1 MDDSMR
7 QKVYLQYI
15 DDTIDRFRNLSLLIA
30 IGELCLMIL
39 DFQSDFFNENPL
51 NHLNLLAEVLLIGSS
66 FLVFWYCRSLIRKP
80 DVKTANKVR
89 MIVVYR
95 IVIMFSVLLF
105 IFTDIY
111 VRHKAIGAYIV
122 FLFVLQIT
130 PAFMARTNWLQFLII
145 GVLTVVEYIFFV
157 SKTLNTLFATLII
170 FVCFA
175 ITTDYLRKYFI
186 KQLENRYLAE
196 DSNRQYRNLSRHTI
210 LALAEAV
217 EAKDT
222 YTKGHSQRVAEYSK
236 AIAQKM
242 GYTEN
247 QLQEVYFIALMHDIG
262 KIGVPD
268 AVINKTD
275 RLTDEEF
282 AEIKK
287 HPVKGYDILKQINE
301 LPGISE
307 GARWHHERWD
317 GRGYPDG
324 LKETNIP
331 EIARIIAVADAYDAM
346 TSNRSYRKALP
357 QDVVRRQIE
366 ENAGTQF
373 DPDMAKI
380 MLGLIDND
388 TEYVMH
394 EM

>member
-1 MDDSMR
+1 
-7 QKVYLQYI
+7 
-15 DDTIDRFRNLSLLIA
+15 
-30 IGELCLMIL
+30 
-39 DFQSDFFNENPL
+39 
-51 NHLNLLAEVLLIGSS
+51 
-66 FLVFWYCRSLIRKP
+66 
-80 DVKTANKVR
+80 

-95 IVIMFSVLLF
+95 TVIMFSVLLF

-380 MLGLIDND
+380 MLGLIDKD

>member
-1 MDDSMR
+1 
-7 QKVYLQYI
+7 
-15 DDTIDRFRNLSLLIA
+15 
-30 IGELCLMIL
+30 MIL

-66 FLVFWYCRSLIRKP
+66 FLVFWYCRSLKRNT
-80 DVKTANKVR
+80 DVKEANKVR

-170 FVCFA
+170 FICFA

-380 MLGLIDND
+380 MLGLIDKD